1 MERKRN
7 PFILGCQPVP
17 SHQHYQL
24 VSPLGSRPRD
34 RDMSLQPVS
43 RQSTRTSQETRQEKH
58 EICPNA
64 QHVTQASRAA
74 DGLGRAMRVA
84 GVSSPRLPGS
94 R

>member
-1 MERKRN
+1 
-7 PFILGCQPVP
+7 
-17 SHQHYQL
+17 
-24 VSPLGSRPRD
+24 
-34 RDMSLQPVS
+34 MSLQPVS

-58 EICPNA
+58 EIC